1 MRRHEVS
8 DETWEVI
15 APLLPGKKS
24 DPGRTAKNNRKFV
37 NAVFWLAKTGSPWR
51 DLPERFGNWNSVFR
65 RFRRWANN
73 GVWERV
79 LEAISEDEQYE
90 LLLLDSSI
98 IRAHQ
103 HAAGGKKG
111 AEHEALGRSRG
122 GYGTKIHAA
131 VNEHGTV
138 VKLDLT
144 GGERHDLC
152 KANELIADCVAKHVV
167 GDKGYDSDQFRA
179 EIRRQRAKPAIPS
192 RRSHRRRKCPKS
204 IYRQRNIVERFFGRI
219 KHFRRVSMRFD
230 KTMESYLSWVCVA
243 STLVTLK

>member
-15 APLLPGKKS
+15 APLLPGKKKRSRANSQEQSKSSSMLYSGWRKQVRRGGTFQS
-24 DPGRTAKNNRKFV
+24 DSEIGTVSLGVFVVGPTMACGNVCWKPLVRTSNTSYSFLTHQSFV
-37 NAVFWLAKTGSPWR
+37 LTNMRLAEKR
-51 DLPERFGNWNSVFR
+51 
-65 RFRRWANN
+65 
-73 GVWERV
+73 
-79 LEAISEDEQYE
+79 
-90 LLLLDSSI
+90 
-98 IRAHQ
+98 
-103 HAAGGKKG
+103 

-219 KHFRRVSMRFD
+219 KHF
-230 KTMESYLSWVCVA
+230 VA
-243 STLVTLK
+243 SR